1 VEEGS
6 VTTFL
11 VMILA
16 VLMILVGV
24 ALIAFDIFARVFN
37 NMYSRMFLGKRSGY
51 GYGYGAVILLVL
63 LYFVMKS
70 SSPHH

>member
-1 VEEGS
+1 M
-6 VTTFL
+6 TTFL
-11 VMILA
+11 VLILA

-51 GYGYGAVILLVL
+51 GYGYATLIVLVL
-63 LYFVMKS
+63 LYFAVKS
-70 SSPHH
+70 RSPHH